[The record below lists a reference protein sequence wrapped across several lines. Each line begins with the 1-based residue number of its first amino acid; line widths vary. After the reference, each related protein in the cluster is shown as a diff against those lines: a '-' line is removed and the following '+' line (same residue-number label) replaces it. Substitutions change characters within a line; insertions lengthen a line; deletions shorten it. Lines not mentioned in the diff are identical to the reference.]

1 MRASLDTHWSGRY
14 RLCLSRAPVERHA
27 SEMITALRTLGIT
40 LSVVILAPLSFCVAL
55 PIGLNE
61 VKAVNWGRQYGRMPH
76 PPGTERILLHQ
87 GIDKLSNG
95 DNCDFMILEARSYP
109 PGQEASILAF
119 YAEREDPLDPHS
131 NPLRPTFSVGGG
143 SPATIEPYATF
154 NSELARVHEG
164 PYYELEVWHV
174 VESAPP
180 LIDWRCP

>member
-1 MRASLDTHWSGRY
+1 
-14 RLCLSRAPVERHA
+14 
-27 SEMITALRTLGIT
+27 MITALRTLGIT

-95 DNCDFMILEARSYP
+95 DNCDFMILEARSYL

-119 YAEREDPLDPHS
+119 YAEREDPLDPRS